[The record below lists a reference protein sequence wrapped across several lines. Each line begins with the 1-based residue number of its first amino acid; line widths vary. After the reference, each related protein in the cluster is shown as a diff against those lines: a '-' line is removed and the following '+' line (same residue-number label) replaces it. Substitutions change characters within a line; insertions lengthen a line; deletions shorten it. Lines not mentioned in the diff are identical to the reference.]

1 MATATTETR
10 DDTGGVPDQTKPFGR
25 NFNEPGVVFSI
36 CDNLML
42 ADSTRSHNRARIAEF
57 FNGSPPYTAEEEEAL
72 KVTIN
77 INELT
82 AVELLNVAY
91 NRFTT
96 VFSGPAG
103 FASIVFPEELPQAEE
118 LSLKMSSAYNDLLK
132 RRDDWMGL
140 QVDRWRSV
148 VLHGWGALSFM
159 DPLDYIPSHVA
170 CDDIKFPSRTLAD
183 LSNAT
188 LFVVKRRF
196 SLRQLY
202 EQVMDKEESEEGWNK
217 PFLKQLIKEA
227 FDQALIAWNQ
237 QGLLEHYQPESL
249 TMDLLTQTG
258 WMTADVLP
266 TLDIYMAYYFDE
278 KSGAWFCRGV
288 PATMGRG
295 GQFVYK
301 PKAPVG
307 EKIQQFLHMQV
318 ADAGN
323 STPRR
328 IHIVRGLGKGL
339 FGIGHLYTRLI
350 CRFAETIFENS
361 YAMFRSGT
369 TDSRERH
376 QYVDLHHLAVLPRGI
391 SPVPQNERYSADL
404 LAMLKGLE
412 FFKNEMVQRIRSYLA
427 HYEQG
432 SERETATQTNA
443 KVAAA
448 QGIMQSQIS
457 LAMQQ
462 ESMLHR
468 EMLARLCDPA
478 MMIRD
483 EVRDLWR
490 RLQPLNI
497 TPQLCS
503 SPHTKVAIPRSSGDG
518 DIFTSLMEG
527 QAIMSV
533 RGALPPASQPIAV
546 RKFLL
551 SVTKDPGLVN
561 QLMPDQP
568 EPPPD
573 VMRAKSD
580 VAVAS
585 LGMIPVFD
593 RKLNLPA
600 YLPAFVGAIG
610 EGLQSEAQE
619 PEPDAA
625 DVEGFQKA
633 LAVAAQLL
641 GQLAQ
646 DPQQVQMVQQL
657 KKQIGALNKVA
668 LEVAKGIAEARNE
681 EGQGQ
686 QDPAMMK
693 AMNDI
698 KVQNEKAMAD
708 MERRMQELQQQNALF
723 VAQLQ
728 SATTKAEHAEM
739 DAKMRVERQAQE
751 EAQQSVL
758 FEEQRRAAEA
768 RAETAEIGVELA
780 KVKVESAKKQQ
791 EQIGKEKPSASTK

>member
-1 MATATTETR
+1 MPTATTETR
-10 DDTGGVPDQTKPFGR
+10 DDTGGPPDQGKPFGR

-36 CDNLML
+36 CEQLML
-42 ADSTRSHNRARIAEF
+42 ADSTRSHNRARLAEF

-72 KVTIN
+72 RVTIN

-91 NRFTT
+91 NRFAT
-96 VFSGPAG
+96 VFAGPVG
-103 FASIVFPEELPQAEE
+103 FASIALPKELPQAEE
-118 LSLKMSSAYNDLLK
+118 LSLEVTTAYNDLLK
-132 RRDDWMGL
+132 SRQDWMGM

-148 VLHGWGALSFM
+148 VLHGWGSLIFF
-159 DPLDYIPSHVA
+159 DPLDYVPVHVA
-170 CDDIKFPSRTLAD
+170 CDDIKFPARTLAN
-183 LSNAT
+183 LTNAT
-188 LFVVKRRF
+188 LFVIKRRY
-196 SLRQLY
+196 SLRELY
-202 EQVMDKEESEEGWNK
+202 EQVMDEEVASDGWNK
-217 PFLKQLIKEA
+217 KFLKQLIKEA

-266 TLDIYMAYYFDE
+266 TLDIYMVYYFDE
-278 KSGAWFCRGV
+278 KEGAWFCRGV

-295 GQFVYK
+295 GEFVYS
-301 PKAPVG
+301 PESSVG
-307 EKIQQFLHMQV
+307 KKVEEVLHLQV

-339 FGIGHLYTRLI
+339 FGVGHLYTRLF

-427 HYEQG
+427 HYEAG
-432 SERETATQTNA
+432 AERETATQTNA

-462 ESMLHR
+462 EATLHR
-468 EMLARLCDPA
+468 QILSRLCDPGL
-478 MMIRD
+478 MIRD
-483 EVRDLWR
+483 EVREFWH
-490 RLQPLNI
+490 RLKPKGI
-497 TPQLCS
+497 TPILCA
-503 SPHTKVAIPRSSGDG
+503 SPNVVVSVPRSSGDG

-527 QAIMSV
+527 QAIMSI
-533 RGALPPASQPIAV
+533 RGALPAASQPLAI
-546 RKFLL
+546 RKFLM
-551 SVTKDPGLVN
+551 SVTKDAHLTE
-561 QLMPDQP
+561 QLQP
-568 EPPPD
+568 TQPQPPPD

-580 VAVAS
+580 VAIAS
-585 LGMIPVFD
+585 LGIMPVFD
-593 RKLNLPA
+593 STVNLPA
-600 YLPAFVGAIG
+600 YLPAFVQGIS
-610 EGLQSEAQE
+610 EGLQSESQE

-633 LAVAAQLL
+633 LAVAAKLL

-646 DPQQVQMVQQL
+646 DQQQVQLVQQL

-668 LEVAKGIAEARNE
+668 VEIAKGIAEARNE
-681 EGQGQ
+681 QGQSQ

-693 AMNDI
+693 ALNDI
-698 KVQNEKAMAD
+698 QLANQKAMAD
-708 MERRMQELQQQNALF
+708 MERRMQEIQQQNQLF
-723 VAQLQ
+723 AAQLEQ
-728 SATTKAEHAEM
+728 ATAKAKHTEV
-739 DAKMRVERQAQE
+739 DATMRVERQAQE
-751 EAQQSVL
+751 QAQQDVL
-758 FEEQRRAAEA
+758 FEEQRKAAEA
-768 RAETAEIGVELA
+768 RAKTAELGVELA
-780 KVKVESAKKQQ
+780 QVRIESAKKQQ
-791 EQIGKEKPSASTK
+791 SQIGKEKTNGSD

>member
-1 MATATTETR
+1 
-10 DDTGGVPDQTKPFGR
+10 
-25 NFNEPGVVFSI
+25 
-36 CDNLML
+36 
-42 ADSTRSHNRARIAEF
+42 
-57 FNGSPPYTAEEEEAL
+57 
-72 KVTIN
+72 
-77 INELT
+77 
-82 AVELLNVAY
+82 
-91 NRFTT
+91 
-96 VFSGPAG
+96 
-103 FASIVFPEELPQAEE
+103 
-118 LSLKMSSAYNDLLK
+118 
-132 RRDDWMGL
+132 
-140 QVDRWRSV
+140 
-148 VLHGWGALSFM
+148 
-159 DPLDYIPSHVA
+159 
-170 CDDIKFPSRTLAD
+170 
-183 LSNAT
+183 
-188 LFVVKRRF
+188 LFIVKRRF

-202 EQVMDKEESEEGWNK
+202 EQVMDAEESGEGWNK
-217 PFLKQLIKEA
+217 KFLKVLIREA

-278 KSGAWFCRGV
+278 TKGAWFCRGV
-288 PATMGRG
+288 PATMGRAG
-295 GQFVYK
+295 EFVYE

-307 EKIQQFLHMQV
+307 DKIQQFLHLQV

-350 CRFAETIFENS
+350 CRFAETLFENS

-369 TDSRERH
+369 TDSRERA

-391 SPVPQNERYSADL
+391 SPVPQGERYSADL
-404 LAMLKGLE
+404 NAMRSGIE

-462 ESMLHR
+462 ESTLHR

-483 EVRDLWR
+483 EVRDFWQ
-490 RLQPLNI
+490 RLQPVGI

-503 SPHTKVAIPRSSGDG
+503 SKNVKVAIPRSSGDG

-533 RGALPPASQPIAV
+533 RGALPPASQPVAV
-546 RKFLL
+546 RKYLL

-585 LGMIPVFD
+585 LGMMPVFD

-600 YLPAFVGAIG
+600 YLPAFVAAIG
-610 EGLQSEAQE
+610 EGLQAEAQE
-619 PEPDAA
+619 PEPDDS

-633 LAVAAQLL
+633 LAIAAQLL

-646 DPQQVQMVQQL
+646 DPQQVQMVGQL
-657 KKQIGALNKVA
+657 KKQIGALTKVSV
-668 LEVAKGIAEARNE
+668 EVAKGIAEQKNAKAE
-681 EGQGQ
+681 QGQ

-698 KVQNEKAMAD
+698 KIQNEKAMAD
-708 MERRMQELQQQNALF
+708 MERRMQEMQQQNALF
-723 VAQLQ
+723 AAQLQ
-728 SATTKAEHAEM
+728 TATTKAEHAEM
-739 DAKMRVERQAQE
+739 DSKMRVERQAQE
-751 EAQQSVL
+751 EAQQAVL
-758 FEEQRRAAEA
+758 FEEQRKAAEA
-768 RAETAEIGVELA
+768 RAKTAEIGVELA
-780 KVKVESAKKQQ
+780 NVKVESAKKQQ
-791 EQIGKEKPSASTK
+791 AQIGKEKPSAKPSK

>member
-1 MATATTETR
+1 
-10 DDTGGVPDQTKPFGR
+10 
-25 NFNEPGVVFSI
+25 
-36 CDNLML
+36 
-42 ADSTRSHNRARIAEF
+42 
-57 FNGSPPYTAEEEEAL
+57 
-72 KVTIN
+72 
-77 INELT
+77 
-82 AVELLNVAY
+82 
-91 NRFTT
+91 
-96 VFSGPAG
+96 
-103 FASIVFPEELPQAEE
+103 
-118 LSLKMSSAYNDLLK
+118 
-132 RRDDWMGL
+132 
-140 QVDRWRSV
+140 
-148 VLHGWGALSFM
+148 
-159 DPLDYIPSHVA
+159 
-170 CDDIKFPSRTLAD
+170 
-183 LSNAT
+183 
-188 LFVVKRRF
+188 
-196 SLRQLY
+196 
-202 EQVMDKEESEEGWNK
+202 
-217 PFLKQLIKEA
+217 
-227 FDQALIAWNQ
+227 
-237 QGLLEHYQPESL
+237 
-249 TMDLLTQTG
+249 
-258 WMTADVLP
+258 
-266 TLDIYMAYYFDE
+266 
-278 KSGAWFCRGV
+278 
-288 PATMGRG
+288 
-295 GQFVYK
+295 
-301 PKAPVG
+301 
-307 EKIQQFLHMQV
+307 
-318 ADAGN
+318 
-323 STPRR
+323 
-328 IHIVRGLGKGL
+328 
-339 FGIGHLYTRLI
+339 
-350 CRFAETIFENS
+350 
-361 YAMFRSGT
+361 
-369 TDSRERH
+369 
-376 QYVDLHHLAVLPRGI
+376 
-391 SPVPQNERYSADL
+391 
-404 LAMLKGLE
+404 
-412 FFKNEMVQRIRSYLA
+412 
-427 HYEQG
+427 
-432 SERETATQTNA
+432 
-443 KVAAA
+443 
-448 QGIMQSQIS
+448 
-457 LAMQQ
+457 
-462 ESMLHR
+462 
-468 EMLARLCDPA
+468 
-478 MMIRD
+478 
-483 EVRDLWR
+483 
-490 RLQPLNI
+490 
-497 TPQLCS
+497 
-503 SPHTKVAIPRSSGDG
+503 
-518 DIFTSLMEG
+518 MEG